1 MPTPSSRPF
10 ESPPSRSP
18 LAEVDWR
25 AFRYVSGEMSVA
37 ESELFETQLAEDQA
51 AREAVAAAV
60 EWMTL
65 ALEAQPAAHSVAPI
79 AVERPSPAAPQAWKS
94 ALNVVSVAAA
104 LVALFAAL
112 PLLGRLA
119 APRAGGGDE
128 DSQLAAAWSATR
140 STAAALDAAASLPS
154 VEGDDWPTTS
164 EVDSSATTPSW
175 MLAGMAALAAD
186 HDESDSRADDAAPQ
200 EL

>member
-1 MPTPSSRPF
+1 MTTPRSGPL
-10 ESPPSRSP
+10 ESHPR
-18 LAEVDWR
+18 AEVDWH
-25 AFRYVSGEMSVA
+25 AFRYVSGEMTVA
-37 ESELFETQLAEDQA
+37 EAESFETLLAEDQA

-65 ALEAQPAAHSVAPI
+65 TFEAQPAAVSVAPS
-79 AVERPSPAAPQAWKS
+79 AVERRASAAPQTWKS

-119 APRAGGGDE
+119 AHRAGGGDE
-128 DSQLAAAWSATR
+128 DSQLAAAWSASR
-140 STAAALDAAASLPS
+140 STAAALDAASSLPN
-154 VEGDDWPTTS
+154 VDGDDWPPTS